1 MKRGAHFLFT
11 GGNRNGETVGEM
23 FNRKFYYG
31 ALSVSEL
38 TELFNELGFK
48 IIALTEHYKEKT
60 TGERDLLAVAEKL

>member
-1 MKRGAHFLFT
+1 
-11 GGNRNGETVGEM
+11 M

-38 TELFNELGFK
+38 IELFNELGFK
-48 IIALTEHYKEKT
+48 IIALTEHYKEET